1 MHGAPLCPAV
11 RGATGYIVRRSARLT
26 ILVAT
31 RAKGCIVALS
41 DRKESV
47 DKSGANE
54 VTKYYLS
61 TSGGFYIA
69 LAGSG
74 EMARRLLNE
83 LEHRQPSGSDVF
95 KEIDTISA
103 RLFARQYTGQ
113 VAGHLIVAGRNEF
126 ELYTL
131 SIVSGILVYAENH
144 DTMSIEG
151 DRDAVAICK
160 DLARDMA
167 LSDMPCETAARCLHT
182 MASRIAETVDSVGDH
197 TTYGIDMVVF
207 PGSGKITQLRRRTDK
222 MGTIGATFE
231 AHGPGP
237 LLGPNG
243 GE

>member
-1 MHGAPLCPAV
+1 MA
-11 RGATGYIVRRSARLT
+11 

-47 DKSGANE
+47 DRSGADE
-54 VTKYYLS
+54 VTKYCPS
-61 TSGGFYIA
+61 TSGGFCTA
-69 LAGSG
+69 PAGSG

-95 KEIDTISA
+95 KEIDAISA

-113 VAGHLIVAGRNEF
+113 VAGRLTVAGRNGF
-126 ELYTL
+126 EPCTL
-131 SIVSGILVYAENH
+131 SIVSGILVCAENH

-151 DRDAVAICK
+151 DRDAAAICK

-167 LSDMPCETAARCLHT
+167 LSDMPCETAARCLHA
-182 MASRIAETVDSVGDH
+182 MASRIAEAVDSVGDH
-197 TTYGIDMVVF
+197 TAHGIDMAVF
-207 PGSGKITQLRRRTDK
+207 PGSGTTTQLRRRTDK